1 MKLQTGRKFVKKVT
15 SVCIGLLATNIA
27 TAENLEGVDEILCAS
42 TQAQICFE
50 TGECFSAE
58 PWQLSIPEF
67 VVIDIK
73 DKTVSTTRASGQERS
88 SPFASY
94 QRSDG
99 LIYLQGTEGMRAF
112 SFVIDE
118 VAGHLTVAIARDG
131 ASVTVFGSCT
141 DTDI

>member
-1 MKLQTGRKFVKKVT
+1 MQTQTGRKLMKKIT
-15 SVCIGLLATNIA
+15 SVCIGLLASNIA
-27 TAENLEGVDEILCAS
+27 SAENLEGVDEILCAA

-67 VVIDIK
+67 VVIDTK
-73 DKTVSTTRASGQERS
+73 EKTVSTTRASGEERS
-88 SPFASY
+88 SPFTSY
-94 QRSDG
+94 ERSDG

-118 VAGHLTVAIARDG
+118 TAGHLTVAIARDG